1 MKTYASGIDIRRSF
15 DLLATLRSL
24 GFRSFKVKV
33 GFDLAQDI
41 VQIGALSQSFLPA
54 EHLSADAN
62 QAWSLDEVV
71 NIE

>member
-1 MKTYASGIDIRRSF
+1 
-15 DLLATLRSL
+15 
-24 GFRSFKVKV
+24 V

-41 VQIGALSQSFLPA
+41 VQIGALSQSLLPA

>member
-1 MKTYASGIDIRRSF
+1 M
-15 DLLATLRSL
+15 
-24 GFRSFKVKV
+24 

-41 VQIGALSQSFLPA
+41 VQIGALSQSLLPA
-54 EHLSADAN
+54 EHLGADAN